1 MSVILST
8 KVGVCMM
15 LLPVLLPGPMSLLGG
30 LCLWSHV
37 LSRVVSVQGGSLSRG
52 LCPGGLSP
60 GGSLSRGV
68 SIREIPPYGE
78 EWVVRILLECVL
90 VIYVIVLSI
99 YDDSWCFKVKFFFKI
114 FLLLK

>member
-37 LSRVVSVQGGSLSRG
+37 LSRVVSVQGGPGLGVSVQEVSLQG
-52 LCPGGLSP
+52 DLCP
-60 GGSLSRGV
+60 GGSLSG
-68 SIREIPPYGE
+68 IRYFPP
-78 EWVVRILLECVL
+78 WLNHTNNFFLKDILLKSKEASCSFEGDVTTE
-90 VIYVIVLSI
+90 Y
-99 YDDSWCFKVKFFFKI
+99 
-114 FLLLK
+114 